1 MAGKKT
7 PPSEQLYRSIR
18 IEKRDSWDEE
28 KRCVEVA
35 FSSEEPYERWWG
47 TEILGHKEGE
57 VRLERLASGAAPL
70 LHQHNH
76 GQQIGVVERAW
87 VDADGKGR
95 CIVRFSKSAQAEEI
109 FRDVIDGIRSNISVG
124 YQVHKA
130 VLVEQNEEQEIY
142 RMTDWEPFEVSFVS
156 VPADS
161 TVGVG
166 RSHKPEIINEIK
178 REESVMPEAVKGQ
191 TETTRSQEKREEKV
205 DIKKIAEDARAAE
218 LDRIR
223 ELTAIG
229 QAHEMREAA
238 EDFISRGKSVD
249 EFRSFVLDELAR
261 RGVKPVETVSS
272 EIGMSDGEAR
282 QFSFMRAIYALA
294 NPGNRKAQEAAAFE
308 YDASAA
314 VAEKMGRSAKGIMVP
329 MEVLSARAG
338 QTVNPASAGGNLV
351 ATNLLTGSFID
362 LLRNKMLLARMGITT
377 LTGLVGDIAVPKQL
391 SGTACYWVDEGGDPA
406 ESAASFGQVA
416 MIPKTIGARTEI
428 SRKLLLQSSLDIEAF
443 IRNDLATTVAL
454 GIDAAAISGKG
465 TGSEPKGL
473 LKNSDIAEV
482 AIGANGGVISWS
494 KVVELWSKVA
504 LENADVGNTGFITN
518 SLVCG
523 QLMTTE
529 KSAGTAKF
537 LVDGF
542 PGADG
547 FVALAGGRC
556 GITNQMPH
564 NLTKGTGK
572 DLSALIFGN
581 FADLMVGMWG
591 TLDLTIDPYSKAE
604 SGTVRVIA
612 LQDVDVAIKR
622 AQSFAAIKDI
632 KTA

>member
-1 MAGKKT
+1 MRIDR
-7 PPSEQLYRSIR
+7 QRSL
-18 IEKRDSWDEE
+18 DEE
-28 KRCVEVA
+28 KRTVELA
-35 FSSEEPYERWWG
+35 FSSEEPYQRWWG
-47 TEILGHKEGE
+47 TEVLGHRDGE
-57 VRLERLASGAAPL
+57 VRMERFTSGTAPV

-76 GQQIGVVERAW
+76 EQQIGVVEKAW
-87 VDADGKGR
+87 IDADGKGR
-95 CIVRFSKSAQAEEI
+95 CIVRFSKSARGEEV
-109 FRDVIDGIRSNISVG
+109 FQDVVDGIRGNISVG
-124 YQVHKA
+124 YLVHELELVKA
-130 VLVEQNEEQEIY
+130 KKSEEFY
-142 RMTDWEPFEVSFVS
+142 RVTDWEPLEVSFVS

-166 RSHKPEIINEIK
+166 RSQQAEVGKQEKENSS
-178 REESVMPEAVKGQ
+178 EEVVMADAVKKDAV
-191 TETTRSQEKREEKV
+191 QEVREQEVKV
-205 DIKKIAEDARAAE
+205 DIEKIQADARKAE

-223 ELTAIG
+223 ELSAIG
-229 QAHEMREAA
+229 AAHGMADAA
-238 EDFISRGKSVD
+238 EDFIGRGRSVD
-249 EFRSFVLDELAR
+249 EFRSFVLDELAK
-261 RGVKPVETVSS
+261 RGVKPVETTSS
-272 EIGMSDGEAR
+272 EIGMSEGEAR
-282 QFSFMRAIYALA
+282 RFSFVRAIYALA

-329 MEVLSARAG
+329 MDVLVRAG
-338 QTVNPASAGGNLV
+338 QTVAPASAGGHLV
-351 ATNLLTGSFID
+351 ATDLLTGSFID
-362 LLRNKMLLARMGITT
+362 LLRNKMLMARMGITI
-377 LTGLVGDIAVPKQL
+377 LTGLIGDIAVPKQL
-391 SGTACYWVDEGGDPA
+391 GGTACYWVDEGGAPD
-406 ESAASFGQVA
+406 ESAATFGQVA
-416 MIPKTIGARTEI
+416 MTPKTVGARTEI
-428 SRKLLLQSSLDIEAF
+428 SRKLLLQSSLDIEGF

-473 LKNSDIAEV
+473 LKNDQITEV
-482 AIGANGGVISWS
+482 ATGANGGVISWA

-504 LENADVGNTGFITN
+504 LENADIGNTGFITN

-529 KSAGTAKF
+529 KAQNTGKF

-542 PGADG
+542 PDASG

-564 NLTKGTGK
+564 DLKKGTGK

-622 AQSFAAIKDI
+622 TQSFAAIKDI
-632 KTA
+632 KAV